1 LNKKWDPRDLK
12 PQSYDFRDF
21 LNLFNQKLIKLI
33 EKQKIV
39 GLGNLVYPNTRHSV
53 GIAFVERLAKRLGMV
68 PPSWPWLVSLVCS
81 RTTRTTHMHMIYT
94 DMKFV
99 RDKTVMGFVAS
110 REGLVLVQPTTFMNL
125 NGKTVLRAMRKFDV
139 DAQDVTVVHD
149 DVETALGKIGVRL
162 GGGAR
167 YA

>member
-1 LNKKWDPRDLK
+1 
-12 PQSYDFRDF
+12 
-21 LNLFNQKLIKLI
+21 
-33 EKQKIV
+33 
-39 GLGNLVYPNTRHSV
+39 
-53 GIAFVERLAKRLGMV
+53 
-68 PPSWPWLVSLVCS
+68 
-81 RTTRTTHMHMIYT
+81 MIYT

-167 YA
+167 YTSSQHLCTHTRTHTLMLRSLAS